1 LKEFCTVTEPA
12 VIAVAITGSVP
23 RKSDNPA
30 VPITVAE
37 QIDSTHQA
45 FEAGAAL
52 VHVHVRNDDETP
64 SSDPDRFAA
73 FQAGVQRCCPGM
85 IIQFS
90 TGGRGR
96 DQAARGSALIH
107 RPEMASL
114 STGSVNFP
122 TIVYENP
129 ESLVVDLASRMHGH
143 GIRPEIEIFDLSHLH
158 GARRLVDAGLM
169 DDRPHV
175 QFVMGVKNAMPA
187 DEHLLDLL
195 LGELRRI
202 LPRATWTAAGIGRFQ
217 SVVMRWALER
227 GADAVR
233 TGLEDN
239 IRITKERLAAS
250 NAELVSLAVE
260 TLARFG
266 RRPATAAEARDMLGI
281 RAA

>member
-1 LKEFCTVTEPA
+1 MNESV

-30 VPITVAE
+30 VPITVPE
-37 QIDSTHQA
+37 QIESTYQA
-45 FEAGAAL
+45 FQAGASL

-64 SSDPDRFAA
+64 SSDPARFAA
-73 FQAGVQRCCPGM
+73 FQEGVRRCCPGM
-85 IIQFS
+85 IVQFS

-96 DQAARGSALIH
+96 DQAARGSSLIH
-107 RPEMASL
+107 RPDMASL

-129 ESLVVDLASRMHGH
+129 ASLVTDLAGKMQEN

-158 GARRLVDAGLM
+158 GALRLIEAGLM

-187 DEHLLDLL
+187 DEHLLDILL
-195 LGELRRI
+195 TELRRI

-217 SVVMRWALER
+217 PEVMRWALAR
-227 GADAVR
+227 GAGAVR

-239 IRITKERLAAS
+239 IRITKDRLAGS
-250 NAELVSLAVE
+250 NAELVSLAAE
-260 TLARFG
+260 TVRRHG
-266 RRPATAAEARDMLGI
+266 RRVATPAEARAKLGI
-281 RAA
+281 AAAA

>member
-1 LKEFCTVTEPA
+1 MTEPA

-129 ESLVVDLASRMHGH
+129 ESLVVDLASRMQGH